1 MAKLRLFRSKDLQQ
15 YVSKRPGETKFGEK
29 LSLISS
35 LGELNDSKAKFV
47 LFGIPED
54 IGVRANQGKP
64 GAARAWETLL
74 HSLLNVQDNLF
85 NHPEDLLLLGGV
97 DCSEEGE
104 KAFNLEVSDPNYFVK
119 LGDLVDSIVWE
130 VAQIVETILMAGKT
144 PIIIGGGHNNA
155 YGNIKAA
162 VSAMNIPIN
171 VLNIDAHTDL
181 RQLEHRH
188 SGNGFSYA
196 RDRGYLK
203 KYAVFGLHQNYTPQ
217 YIYEEMLASEDLQFH
232 LFEDLQNENKTEI
245 FNQAIEFAGADKFG
259 LELDCDSIAG
269 FPSSAV
275 SPSGFSFDE
284 VREFVKMAAND
295 RNCIYFHICEAAPDG
310 TYPVGK
316 ALSYLVTDFMR
327 LHTH

>member
-1 MAKLRLFRSKDLQQ
+1 MAKLELFKSRDLEQ
-15 YVSKRPGETKFGEK
+15 YLGKRAGETKFGEK
-29 LSLISS
+29 LSLVSS
-35 LGELNDSKAKFV
+35 LGELTGSNAKFV

-54 IGVRANQGKP
+54 IGIRANHGKP
-64 GAARAWETLL
+64 GASGAWEALL
-74 HSLLNVQDNLF
+74 QALLNVQDNLF
-85 NHPEDLLLLGGV
+85 NHPEDLLLLGSL
-97 DCSEEGE
+97 DCSEEN
-104 KAFNLEVSDPNYFVK
+104 KKTANLETSDPNYLIK
-119 LGDLVDSIVWE
+119 LGELVDGIDWKVAE
-130 VAQIVETILMAGKT
+130 VVETILKAGKT

-155 YGNIKAA
+155 FGNIKAA
-162 VSAMNIPIN
+162 AAAMNAPIN

-203 KYAVFGLHQNYTPQ
+203 KYSVFGLHQNYTPQ
-217 YIYEEMLASEDLQFH
+217 YIFEEMLASEELEFH
-232 LFEDLQNENKTEI
+232 LFEDLQNEDKTEEFI
-245 FNQAIEFAGADKFG
+245 QAIEFVGGDKFG

-269 FPSSAV
+269 FPSSAM
-275 SPSGFSFDE
+275 SPSGFQFDE

-295 RNCIYFHICEAAPDG
+295 RNCLYFHICEAG
-310 TYPVGK
+310 VEVIYPVGK